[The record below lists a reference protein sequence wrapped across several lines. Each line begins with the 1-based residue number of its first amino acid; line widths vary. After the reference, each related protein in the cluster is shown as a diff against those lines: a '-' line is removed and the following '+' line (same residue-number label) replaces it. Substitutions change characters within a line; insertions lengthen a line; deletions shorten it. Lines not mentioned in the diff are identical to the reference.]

1 MKLKLSAVLA
11 LIFGAVNF
19 SAHAATT
26 ASASQ
31 TFHFPFTFSAVT
43 TSSSQQYVY
52 FPNSG
57 NDEATVLP
65 FDTTLGTLDSVD
77 VNWIWGVSFSG
88 VTGASGG
95 NVGVSM
101 GGNAYL
107 GTTGYGGTGTGGG
120 NGAAPNTPFSA
131 EAPQVFVRTNFTA
144 AGAGVTYNPAI
155 WATVSGNSSY
165 TAKLAHGDTSQT
177 YTGLASG
184 TFTANADLV
193 VTYNYTAAA
202 IPEPSACALLGLGAL
217 GLVARRRR
225 TA

>member
-1 MKLKLSAVLA
+1 MKLKLSAVAA

-26 ASASQ
+26 ASVTQ
-31 TFHFPFTFSAVT
+31 TFHFPFTFSDVT
-43 TSSSQQYVY
+43 PSSSLQSIY

-57 NDEATVLP
+57 NDVATVLS
-65 FDTTLGTLDSVD
+65 FDTNLGTLDSVD
-77 VNWIWGVSFSG
+77 VNWDWGVSFSG

-95 NVGVSM
+95 NVGLNM
-101 GGNAYL
+101 GGNTYL

-120 NGAAPNTPFSA
+120 SGAAPNTPFSA

-155 WATVSGNSSY
+155 WAMISGNSSY
-165 TAKLAHGDTSQT
+165 TAKLAHGDSAQT

-193 VTYNYTAAA
+193 VTYNYTAV
-202 IPEPSACALLGLGAL
+202 PEPSACALLGLGVL
-217 GLVARRRR
+217 GLAARRRR

>member
-1 MKLKLSAVLA
+1 MKLKLSAVVA
-11 LIFGAVNF
+11 LTFGAVNF

-26 ASASQ
+26 ASVTQ
-31 TFHFPFTFSAVT
+31 TFHFPFTFSDVT
-43 TSSSQQYVY
+43 PSSSQQSVY

-57 NDEATVLP
+57 DDVATVLS

-77 VNWIWGVSFSG
+77 VNWDWGVSFSG

-95 NVGVSM
+95 NVGLNM
-101 GGNAYL
+101 AGNTYL
-107 GTTGYGGTGTGGG
+107 GTTGNGGTGTGGG
-120 NGAAPNTPFSA
+120 GGAAPNTSFSA
-131 EAPQVFVRTNFTA
+131 VAPQVFVHKNFTA

-155 WATVSGNSSY
+155 WALLSGNSSY
-165 TAKLAHGDTSQT
+165 TAKLAHGDSAQT

-202 IPEPSACALLGLGAL
+202 VPEPSACALLGLGVL
-217 GLVARRRR
+217 GLAARRRR

>member
-1 MKLKLSAVLA
+1 MKLKLSTVVA

-19 SAHAATT
+19 SAHATTT

-31 TFHFPFTFSAVT
+31 TFNFPFTFSGVT
-43 TSSSQQYVY
+43 NSDSDQYVY

-57 NDEATVLP
+57 NDEATVIP
-65 FDTTLGTLDSVD
+65 FNTDLGTLVSVD
-77 VNWIWGVSFSG
+77 VSWNFGSSFSG

-95 NVGVSM
+95 NAGFSIS
-101 GGNAYL
+101 GGTYL
-107 GTTGYGGTGTGGG
+107 AGNQYGGSGTGGA
-120 NGAAPNTPFSA
+120 NGAAPNTPFTA
-131 EAPQVFVRTNFTA
+131 VAPQTSVVQNYTA

-155 WATVSGNSSY
+155 WAAVGGNSPY
-165 TAKLAHGDTSQT
+165 TAKLALGSSFVT
-177 YTGLASG
+177 YKGLASG
-184 TFTANADLV
+184 TFTTNADLV

-202 IPEPSACALLGLGAL
+202 VPEPSACALLGLGAL